1 MKMSEIFKQWYEVI
15 GEDADA
21 VAQSA
26 ERNMKAAR
34 GQKKQAQILK
44 TKDALVDQ
52 QKQLNDIKKAGG
64 II

>member
-1 MKMSEIFKQWYEVI
+1 MKMSEIFKQVI
-15 GEDADA
+15 ELIEEDADA